1 MDNLKTP
8 IPTKSKQTI
17 PENDDLKTPTPSQIA
32 YQSHPLFQT
41 STRLPSN
48 IANTKQYRNR
58 NQKYSGLPDG
68 YCMNKIL
75 IRRRLAPI
83 PQIKIK

>member
-17 PENDDLKTPTPSQIA
+17 PENDDLKTPTPSQTP
-32 YQSHPLFQT
+32 YPSHPLFQT
-41 STRLPSN
+41 STRTSSN
-48 IANTKQYRNR
+48 ITNTRQYRNR
-58 NQKYSGLPDG
+58 NLHYSGLPDG
-68 YCMNKIL
+68 YCVNKIL